1 MLRDGRRGA
10 SPLRTRH
17 LVRGEREKSR
27 IPSSFPFHLPRG
39 TNASWRV
46 EASKSRTNRH
56 VVPRERICS
65 VVGFRA
71 SRPRVRAQRLRS
83 RQREVK
89 ESGELL
95 VVACLAESPT
105 YRRIIFRRPFS
116 QSATQDRHVT
126 CRAIASGFP
135 DTRARTSSSFFLLPV
150 SHTLTLSSVVSFDAR
165 RRCTTTAAT
174 SRAQQC
180 RVRVSG

>member
-95 VVACLAESPT
+95 VVACLAREPDVSEDYLPPPFLSVRHSGPACYVSCNRVWISRYTCENLLLLLSP
-105 YRRIIFRRPFS
+105 PS
-116 QSATQDRHVT
+116 LSH
-126 CRAIASGFP
+126 
-135 DTRARTSSSFFLLPV
+135 
-150 SHTLTLSSVVSFDAR
+150 SHTLFCRLFRRASSLHDD
-165 RRCTTTAAT
+165 C
-174 SRAQQC
+174 
-180 RVRVSG
+180 GDE